1 MLTQPLTQPTLTHSL
16 RRTHPHRRPNTGS
29 DPLLTSLSE
38 LMVVVA
44 MLLGVSVSSP
54 PSTSTSGSGA
64 SGSAY
69 ENQQQSQRSWWKS
82 MFSSFVVNPVGSS
95 VVLPIYGN
103 VYPHGFYH
111 VQLNIGQPSKPYF
124 LDPDTGSD
132 LTWLQCDAPCV
143 HCTKA
148 LGQASPDIS
157 AFIRAKTAAYPIFEM
172 IERNTISKT
181 SLKTSRKLVNHEG
194 HIQFKDVCFSYPSRP
209 DVMIFN
215 KLCLDIPSGKI
226 VALVGGRL

>member
-1 MLTQPLTQPTLTHSL
+1 MSHKTQLTQPLTQPILTHSL
-16 RRTHPHRRPNTGS
+16 RRTHPHRRPNTGG
-29 DPLLTSLSE
+29 DPLSTSLSE

-64 SGSAY
+64 LGSAY

-82 MFSSFVVNPVGSS
+82 MFSSSVVNPVGSS

-103 VYPHGFYH
+103 VYPQGFYH
-111 VQLNIGQPSKPYF
+111 VQLNIGQPSKLYF

-132 LTWLQCDAPCV
+132 LTW
-143 HCTKA
+143 A
-148 LGQASPDIS
+148 LGQAAPDIS

>member
-1 MLTQPLTQPTLTHSL
+1 MSHKTQLTQPLTQPTLTHSL
-16 RRTHPHRRPNTGS
+16 RRTHPHRRPNTGG
-29 DPLLTSLSE
+29 DPLSMSLSE

-82 MFSSFVVNPVGSS
+82 MFSSSVANPVGSS

-103 VYPHGFYH
+103 VYPQGFYH
-111 VQLNIGQPSKPYF
+111 VQLNIG
-124 LDPDTGSD
+124 
-132 LTWLQCDAPCV
+132 
-143 HCTKA
+143 A
-148 LGQASPDIS
+148 LGQAAPDIS

-181 SLKTSRKLVNHEG
+181 SLKTSRKLVNHES